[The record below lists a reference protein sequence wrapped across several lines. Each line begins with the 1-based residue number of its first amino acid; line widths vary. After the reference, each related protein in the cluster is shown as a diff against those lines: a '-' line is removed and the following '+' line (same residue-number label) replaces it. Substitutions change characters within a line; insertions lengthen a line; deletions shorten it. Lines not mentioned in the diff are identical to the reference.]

1 VSSEVRRLC
10 IVTPHHLSVTGGG
23 AEYQIECLIEALAAE
38 QRYEIFYLARSAE
51 PSCRPAGYRVVRIGT
66 RIQASRFGYA
76 MDAVPLY
83 RALRSLRPQ
92 VIYQRV
98 ACGYTGICAWYA
110 RRSGARLIWHVA
122 HDTDVML
129 ERLDPGRNPV
139 RGFLET
145 TCIEYAIRHANHII
159 TQTEHQARLLRHNY
173 GREADGVIR
182 NFQPNPTEEIDKSG
196 PLTVLWVANFKRWK
210 QPELFVA
217 LADALRD
224 LDSVR
229 FVMAG
234 ASAGG
239 SGTADWNAAV
249 MAQIRQ
255 ARNLDYLG
263 PLPQTEINRL
273 FAHAHVFVNTSKWE
287 GFPNTFIQ
295 AWMREV
301 PVVSLSVDP
310 DQLLAHGNMGIV
322 AENPGALASAVRA
335 LIMDPAR
342 RAEYGERARR
352 YAMREHSLENIKTL
366 QRLIDTGSLQ
376 ACGAPP
382 CDRPRLETSRS

>member
-1 VSSEVRRLC
+1 MSSEVRRLC

-196 PLTVLWVANFKRWK
+196 PPTVLWVANFKRWK

-217 LADALRD
+217 LANELRD
-224 LDSVR
+224 LNAVR
-229 FVMAG
+229 FVMVG
-234 ASAGG
+234 ASASG
-239 SGTADWNAAV
+239 SGTVDWNEAL

-255 ARNLDYLG
+255 AKNLDYLG
-263 PLPQTEINRL
+263 PLPQAEINQL
-273 FAHAHVFVNTSKWE
+273 FARAHIFVNTSKWE

-301 PVVSLSVDP
+301 AVVSLTVDP
-310 DQLLAHGNMGIV
+310 DHVLAQGKMGI
-322 AENPGALASAVRA
+322 AADTPQALASAVRC
-335 LIMDPAR
+335 LITDPAR
-342 RAEYGERARR
+342 RADYGKRARR
-352 YAMREHSLENIKTL
+352 YAMREHSLENIKFL
-366 QRLIDTGSLQ
+366 RRLIDTGSMREEDS
-376 ACGAPP
+376 APVAIA
-382 CDRPRLETSRS
+382 RP